1 MQDQLQV
8 PAAIQ
13 GKFNIALTQNK
24 FQQLANMADSF
35 VYIED
40 NLPKIAEFLKNL
52 RVVKKAIDETHKE
65 GKAEALK
72 IGRDWDAAKNV
83 FTSQVAA
90 IEERPQAEYSRICRE
105 VEQRKLDAEREKQR
119 VINIKQGI
127 ETNALKFS
135 TDIAGCTTSDS
146 LGHVERLINLEKG
159 RKEKYQEFLPDAIAR
174 FNELNSLLAIQKV
187 EIKKLDAIKK
197 EQEIAAKEKN
207 EERMIELQQQKEA
220 SENRIEEAKI
230 VVQETA
236 VNQSLNSHVEYAEV
250 VLPEIKARRTTW
262 QFEMINEK
270 EVMKKAPELLVVS
283 LNDSKVK
290 EVLKTLKD
298 TNQLSGKT
306 ELVLN
311 GIRYY
316 EQKTF

>member
-13 GKFNIALTQNK
+13 GKFNIALTQSK
-24 FQQLANMADSF
+24 FQQLANTADSF

-40 NLPKIAEFLKNL
+40 NLPKIAEFLKSL
-52 RVVKKAIDETHKE
+52 RAVKKAIDETHKE

-83 FTSQVAA
+83 FTSQVTA

-135 TDIAGCTTSDS
+135 TDIAACTTSES
-146 LGHVERLINLEKG
+146 LGHIERLINLEKG
-159 RKEKYQEFLPDAIAR
+159 RKEKYQEFLPDAVNR

-187 EIKKLDAIKK
+187 EIKKLDGIKK
-197 EQEIAAKEKN
+197 QQEIAAKAQDEEK
-207 EERMIELQQQKEA
+207 MMELQKQKEE

-236 VNQSLNSHVEYAEV
+236 VKQSLSNHVEYATE
-250 VLPEIKARRTTW
+250 VLPEVKARRTTW
-262 QFEMINEK
+262 QYEMVNEK
-270 EVMKKAPELLVVS
+270 EVMKKAPELLIVS
-283 LNDSKVK
+283 LNDSKIK
-290 EVLKTLKD
+290 DVLKTLKD
-298 TNQLSGKT
+298 TNQLAGKQ
-306 ELVLN
+306 ELILN

-316 EQKTF
+316 EQKSY